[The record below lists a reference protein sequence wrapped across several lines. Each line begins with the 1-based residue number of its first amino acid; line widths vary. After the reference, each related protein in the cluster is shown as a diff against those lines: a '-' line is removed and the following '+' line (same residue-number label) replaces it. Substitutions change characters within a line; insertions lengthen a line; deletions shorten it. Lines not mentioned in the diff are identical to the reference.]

1 MSQGTYLR
9 FPHTISVYTRTNTV
23 NAAGQKIQSYTLSS
37 NIKAYFQSVS
47 SERRIAPY
55 VDNFD
60 QFQFYISHLNSNLAD
75 YGNRIQNVKDRYSN
89 VIEAGPFEIIN
100 IEKKIGFNGK
110 VTHILLTTRK
120 VVEGA

>member
-9 FPHTISVYTRTNTV
+9 FPHKISVYTRTTSTND
-23 NAAGQKIQSYTLSS
+23 AGQRTVDFTLAS
-37 NIKAYFQSVS
+37 NVKAYFQSVS

-55 VDNFD
+55 TANIDE
-60 QFQFYISHLNSNLAD
+60 FQFYISHKDQLYAD
-75 YGNRIQNVKDRYSN
+75 YGNRIQNVVDRYSN

-110 VTHILLTTRK
+110 VTHVLLTTRR
-120 VVEGA
+120 VIEGA